1 MRIYI
6 IGNYS
11 TIFLKKELESKLI
24 KNNIKSQIINSNYD
38 SIDFNILDENSEL
51 YNFNPEILI
60 WHESTL
66 RIRESFWNYTS
77 DEKVNFALSYEKRIS
92 NYLLR
97 ISSKLPNCRIIFAN
111 HSLLF
116 NDNVFG
122 NYALKVENS
131 WQFQV
136 IKINYLL
143 NNLALNS
150 NNLFL
155 IDTSL
160 PTYRSSFNVTDY
172 ALYITADLNFTIEY
186 LELIATSIV
195 SVISSL
201 IGKSKKCVILDLD
214 NTIWGGVVGDDGLDG
229 IEIGNL
235 GIGKAFS
242 KFQTW
247 LKELSKRGIILT
259 VCSKNTDFVAKE
271 PFFNHPEMILKL
283 DDIALFVANWENKA
297 DNIRFIQRQLNIS
310 FDSMVFIDDNP
321 AEREIVRCNLPE
333 ILVPE
338 MPSDPCDYLPY
349 LINMNIFETTTY
361 SSNDQLRTKQYI
373 DEIKRQEDLINHTNM
388 DEFLDSLSMKIIIQS
403 FNEKN
408 FERIS
413 QLTLRSNQ
421 FNLTTKR
428 YNVSDI
434 SLMSI
439 SPKYL
444 TYSVNLSDK
453 FGDNG
458 LISVIILQIFEN
470 IVEIDTWLM
479 SCRVLN
485 RGVEKFV
492 MNHIVSDLISKGYS
506 ELIGNFILT
515 EKNSIV
521 KNLLIE
527 LGMTLTDSNKNLYN
541 LQLKT
546 FNKFK
551 TQIDYDNNN

>member
-11 TIFLKKELESKLI
+11 TIFLKKELEKKLI
-24 KNNIKSQIINSNYD
+24 NNNIKSQIINSNYD

-51 YNFNPEILI
+51 YNFNPDILI

-66 RIRESFWNYTS
+66 KIREYFWNYTN
-77 DEKVNFALSYEKRIS
+77 DEKVNFALNYEKRIC
-92 NYLLR
+92 NYSLR
-97 ISSKLPNCRIIFAN
+97 ISTKLPNCRIIFIN

-116 NDNVFG
+116 NDNLFG

-136 IKINYLL
+136 IKTNYLL
-143 NNLALNS
+143 NNLAIKS

-155 IDTSL
+155 IDSSL
-160 PTYRSSFNVTDY
+160 PMYRSSLNVTDY
-172 ALYITADLNFTIEY
+172 ALYITADLNFTLEY

-201 IGKSKKCVILDLD
+201 IGKSKKCIILDLD
-214 NTIWGGVVGDDGLDG
+214 NTIWGGVIGDDGLDG
-229 IEIGNL
+229 IEIGNY

-247 LKELSKRGIILT
+247 LKELSRRGIILT
-259 VCSKNTDFVAKE
+259 VCSKNTDVIAKE
-271 PFFNHPEMILKL
+271 PFLSHPEMILKL
-283 DDIALFVANWENKA
+283 EDIALFVANWKNKA
-297 DNIRFIQRQLNIS
+297 DNIRYIQRQLNIS

-321 AEREIVRCNLPE
+321 AERDIVTCNLPE
-333 ILVPE
+333 VLVPDL
-338 MPSDPCDYLPY
+338 PGDPCDYLPY
-349 LINMNIFETTTY
+349 LISLNIFETTTY

-373 DEIKRQEDLINHTNM
+373 DQIKRQEDLTNHTNM
-388 DEFLDSLSMKIIIQS
+388 DQFLDSLSMKIIIQS
-403 FNEKN
+403 FKENN

-434 SLMSI
+434 LQISK

-444 TYSVNLSDK
+444 TYSVTLSDK

-458 LISVIILQIFEN
+458 LISIVILQIFEN

-485 RGVEKFV
+485 RGVENFL
-492 MNHIVSDLISKGYS
+492 MNHIVTDLISKGYS
-506 ELIGNFILT
+506 ELKGFFIPT
-515 EKNSIV
+515 EKNSII
-521 KNLLIE
+521 KNLLID
-527 LGMTLTDSNKNLYN
+527 LGMTLADSNKNLYN

-551 TQIDYDNNN
+551 THINYDNNN